1 MAEKTKKIITALK
14 PSREEAEAAVKTL
27 IRWIGENPER
37 EGVTETPRRVVKAF
51 EEYFAGYGQD
61 PAVILSKTFAETG
74 GYTDAV
80 LVKNIEM
87 ESRCE
92 HHLAPFIGHA
102 HVAYIPNG
110 RILGLSKIARLV
122 DVYARRMQTQERLTS
137 EIAGALE
144 KYLKPK
150 GIAVFIEAEHFCMKM
165 RGVRKDNAT
174 TVTTRFL
181 GAYKSDKDLR
191 AEFYRQIKG

>member
-37 EGVTETPRRVVKAF
+37 EGVKETPRRVVKAF
-51 EEYFAGYGQD
+51 DEYFAGYTQD
-61 PAVILSKTFAETG
+61 PATILSKTFAETG
-74 GYTDAV
+74 GYSEAV

-122 DVYARRMQTQERLTS
+122 DVYSRRMQTQERLTS

-191 AEFYRQIKG
+191 EEFYKQIKG